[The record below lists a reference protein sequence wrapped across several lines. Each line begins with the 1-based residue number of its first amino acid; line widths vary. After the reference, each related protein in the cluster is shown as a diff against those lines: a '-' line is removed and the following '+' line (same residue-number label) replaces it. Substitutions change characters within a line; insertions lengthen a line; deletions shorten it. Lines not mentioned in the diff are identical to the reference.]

1 MLQLALG
8 QEEECPDGQAR
19 HHPFKALAC
28 ENDSH
33 LGEPELRL
41 PLQLFSAQ
49 KITN

>member
-8 QEEECPDGQAR
+8 QEGKRPDGQAR
-19 HHPFKALAC
+19 SHPLKALAC

-33 LGEPELRL
+33 LGEPELRM
-41 PLQLFSAQ
+41 PPQLFSAQ